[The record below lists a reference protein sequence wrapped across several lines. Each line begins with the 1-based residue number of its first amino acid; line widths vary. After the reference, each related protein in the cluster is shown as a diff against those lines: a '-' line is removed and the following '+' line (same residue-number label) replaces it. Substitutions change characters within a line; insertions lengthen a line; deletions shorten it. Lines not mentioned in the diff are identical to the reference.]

1 MRARATR
8 SQALSSLPLL
18 VVGKKT
24 LVVAGHVTTQNLGG
38 KKPCWAGGVAEG
50 YDCCVAN
57 FVGLKT
63 SSSR

>member
-1 MRARATR
+1 MKYRLQSAWNVMRAHATR

-38 KKPCWAGGVAEG
+38 KKP
-50 YDCCVAN
+50 
-57 FVGLKT
+57 
-63 SSSR
+63 